1 MKKIIISA
9 FFTFLSTTSFAQLSP
24 TIAWTYSLNSA
35 VFGSAAS
42 ADLDKDGK
50 PEIVFAAYNNDGRV
64 HCLNAEDGSVKWTYN
79 IGGCGDV
86 ALNIYDL
93 DGDDTLD
100 VFVNGS
106 CNPSA
111 FCINGLT
118 GALTWSVP
126 SGGGDSPPTIADID
140 NDGKPEI
147 VFGNFSGQIRILNGE
162 NGSLNKNIQ
171 VTNSTIQTDPVL
183 VDVNNDGN
191 LDIIVANH
199 FNNTGYY
206 TYCYDYLTSTTHWI
220 NYHQDTVSTYYAY
233 HGGALADIDKDG
245 KKEYVIG
252 ANNGLVR
259 ALNVEDGSVLWSIP
273 NPSSSVMGAISIAD
287 VNNDDTLDVIYHRG
301 NANNSIVVANG
312 LTGQVKWS
320 YPVMAGAFRG
330 SAVTDL
336 NGNGK
341 LDLVSGHYMGKIH
354 AVEPF
359 TGLLWTVDLWPLF
372 PQTLPYLMTDNGPLV
387 DDFDGDGTLDVF
399 VAAGY
404 STYSVNP
411 NSIGRAYMIK
421 GNTGTCP
428 SWKMFRYDQNRTGY
442 LPKADIDAM
451 CGISTNLSS
460 DNTTHAEFKGISPN
474 PFTNQISIPTSSFGN
489 NPVKL
494 SVYHVNGQLIY
505 EEVFQQNVSA
515 TNDNN
520 IQVSL
525 PIKNAGIYIYRLQ
538 HGNTI
543 YNGKLLKTGD

>member
-1 MKKIIISA
+1 MKY
-9 FFTFLSTTSFAQLSP
+9 FLPLFLICLQLKAQITPS
-24 TIAWTYSLNSA
+24 IAWTYSLNSA

-42 ADLDKDGK
+42 ADIDKDGK
-50 PEIVFAAYNNDGRV
+50 SEIVFAAYNNDGRV
-64 HCLNAEDGSVKWTYN
+64 HCLNAEDGSLKWTYN
-79 IGGCGDV
+79 ISGCGDV
-86 ALNIYDL
+86 AISIYDL

-140 NDGKPEI
+140 NDGKPEV

-162 NGSLNKNIQ
+162 DGSLNKNIQ
-171 VTNSTIQTDPVL
+171 VISSTIQTDPVL
-183 VDVNNDGN
+183 VDINNDGN

-206 TYCYDYLTSTTHWI
+206 TYCYDYVTSTTHWV
-220 NYHQDTVSTYYAY
+220 NFHADNVSTYYAY

-245 KKEYVIG
+245 KMEYVIG

-259 ALNVEDGSVLWSIP
+259 ALNVENGSVLWSIP

-301 NANNSIVVANG
+301 DANNSIVVANG

-330 SAVTDL
+330 SAVSDL

-341 LDLVSGHYMGKIH
+341 LDLVSAHYMGKIH

-359 TGLLWTVDLWPLF
+359 SGLLWTLDLWPLF

-387 DDFDGDGTLDVF
+387 DDFDGDGFLDVF

-428 SWKMFRYDQNRTGY
+428 TWTMYRHDQNRSGY
-442 LPKADIDAM
+442 ISANEINTQCSIINGIKEKEISGIQVKVSPQPFIDR
-451 CGISTNLSS
+451 T
-460 DNTTHAEFKGISPN
+460 E
-474 PFTNQISIPTSSFGN
+474 ISISGLNAKKATLSIRDLQGRLVDIKTAEQLQQKGGDLFWEWNSEKVNEGLYLYQIKDGN
-489 NPVKL
+489 N
-494 SVYHVNGQLIY
+494 SVQ
-505 EEVFQQNVSA
+505 
-515 TNDNN
+515 
-520 IQVSL
+520 
-525 PIKNAGIYIYRLQ
+525 
-538 HGNTI
+538 
-543 YNGKLLKTGD
+543 GKLIKSR

>member
-1 MKKIIISA
+1 MK
-9 FFTFLSTTSFAQLSP
+9 LSLPILLIFICFQLKAQITPS
-24 TIAWTYSLNSA
+24 IAWTYSLNSA

-42 ADLDKDGK
+42 ADIDKDGK

-64 HCLNAEDGSVKWTYN
+64 HCLNAEDGSLKWTYN
-79 IGGCGDV
+79 ISGCGDV
-86 ALNIYDL
+86 AISIYDL

-162 NGSLNKNIQ
+162 DGSLNKNIQ
-171 VTNSTIQTDPVL
+171 VISSTIQTDPVL

-206 TYCYDYLTSTTHWI
+206 TYCYDYVTSTTHWV
-220 NYHQDTVSTYYAY
+220 NFHADNVSTYYAY

-245 KKEYVIG
+245 KMEYVIG

-259 ALNVEDGSVLWSIP
+259 ALNVENGSVLWSIP

-301 NANNSIVVANG
+301 DANNSIVVANG
-312 LTGQVKWS
+312 FTGQVKWS

-330 SAVTDL
+330 SAVSDL

-341 LDLVSGHYMGKIH
+341 LDLVSAHYMGKIH

-359 TGLLWTVDLWPLF
+359 SGLLWTLDLWPLF

-387 DDFDGDGTLDVF
+387 DDFDGDGFLDVF

-428 SWKMFRYDQNRTGY
+428 SWTMYRHDHNRSGY
-442 LPKADIDAM
+442 ISANEINTQCSIINGVKEEELIRMNVKVSPQPFIDK
-451 CGISTNLSS
+451 T
-460 DNTTHAEFKGISPN
+460 E
-474 PFTNQISIPTSSFGN
+474 ISISGLNSKKVTLSIRDLQGRLVDIKTAEQLQQKGGN
-489 NPVKL
+489 LFWEWNSEKVE
-494 SVYHVNGQLIY
+494 Q
-505 EEVFQQNVSA
+505 
-515 TNDNN
+515 
-520 IQVSL
+520 
-525 PIKNAGIYIYRLQ
+525 GIYLYQIDDGSIQL
-538 HGNTI
+538 
-543 YNGKLLKTGD
+543 NGKLLKSK

>member
-1 MKKIIISA
+1 MK
-9 FFTFLSTTSFAQLSP
+9 LSLPILLLSICLQFKAQITPS
-24 TIAWTYSLNSA
+24 IAWTYSLNSA

-42 ADLDKDGK
+42 ADIDKDGK
-50 PEIVFAAYNNDGRV
+50 SEIVFAAYNNDGRV
-64 HCLNAEDGSVKWTYN
+64 HCLNAEDGSLKWTYN
-79 IGGCGDV
+79 ISGCGDV
-86 ALNIYDL
+86 AISIYDL

-162 NGSLNKNIQ
+162 DGSLNKNIQ
-171 VTNSTIQTDPVL
+171 VISSTIQTDPVL

-206 TYCYDYLTSTTHWI
+206 TYCYDYVTSTTHWV
-220 NYHQDTVSTYYAY
+220 NFHADNMSTYYAY

-245 KKEYVIG
+245 KMEYVIG

-259 ALNVEDGSVLWSIP
+259 ALNVENGSVLWSIS
-273 NPSSSVMGAISIAD
+273 NPSASVMGAISIAD

-301 NANNSIVVANG
+301 DANNSIVVANG
-312 LTGQVKWS
+312 FTGQVKWS

-330 SAVTDL
+330 SAVSDL

-341 LDLVSGHYMGKIH
+341 LDLVSAHYMGKIH

-359 TGLLWTVDLWPLF
+359 SGLLWTLDLWPLF

-387 DDFDGDGTLDVF
+387 DDFDGDGFLDVF

-428 SWKMFRYDQNRTGY
+428 PWTMYRHDHNRSGY
-442 LPKADIDAM
+442 ISANEVNTQCSIINGVKEKELIGMNVKVSPQPFIDKTEISVSGLNTKKA
-451 CGISTNLSS
+451 TLSIRDLQGRLVAVKTAEQLQQKGS
-460 DNTTHAEFKGISPN
+460 DFFWEWNSEKVE
-474 PFTNQISIPTSSFGN
+474 Q
-489 NPVKL
+489 
-494 SVYHVNGQLIY
+494 
-505 EEVFQQNVSA
+505 
-515 TNDNN
+515 
-520 IQVSL
+520 
-525 PIKNAGIYIYRLQ
+525 GIYLYQIEDGSIQL
-538 HGNTI
+538 
-543 YNGKLLKTGD
+543 NGKLFKNK